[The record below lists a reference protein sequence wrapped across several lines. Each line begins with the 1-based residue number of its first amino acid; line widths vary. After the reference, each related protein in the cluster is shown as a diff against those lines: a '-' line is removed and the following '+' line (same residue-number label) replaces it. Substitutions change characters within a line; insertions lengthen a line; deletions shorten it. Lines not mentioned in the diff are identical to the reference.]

1 LVTISTTKQIKRVD
15 SATRKLSGDK
25 RAALRR
31 RNKFWRANSH
41 KPVENFRFYL
51 QWPREV
57 GPDNRRCIPVATNF
71 PADER
76 S

>member
-1 LVTISTTKQIKRVD
+1 MSATNQIKRVD

-31 RNKFWRANSH
+31 RNKFSRADSQ

-51 QWPREV
+51 QWSREV
-57 GPDNRRCIPVATNF
+57 GPDDHRCAAFAMNF
-71 PADER
+71 PASER
-76 S
+76 G

>member
-1 LVTISTTKQIKRVD
+1 MRTTKQIKRVD

-31 RNKFWRANSH
+31 RNKFCRADSQ

-51 QWPREV
+51 QWRREV
-57 GPDNRRCIPVATNF
+57 GPDNRRCMPVATNF
-71 PADER
+71 SGE
-76 S
+76 